1 MQRVPLWGTLYF
13 LRGGKRNA
21 KQDRM
26 EGAAVTAEDIIASL
40 KPLVDEYFV
49 GSCGREERRSSMCF
63 PTAGSF
69 I

>member
-26 EGAAVTAEDIIASL
+26 EGAAETAEDIIASL
-40 KPLVDEYFV
+40 KPLVDEYL
-49 GSCGREERRSSMCF
+49 SAPASREERRSSMCF
-63 PTAGSF
+63 PTTGSF

>member
-21 KQDRM
+21 EWK

-40 KPLVDEYFV
+40 KPLVDEYL
-49 GSCGREERRSSMCF
+49 SAPASREERRSSMCF